1 MKAFVTGGT
10 GFIGS
15 KLVDKLIERG
25 DRVTVYDNLSSGKI
39 EFIEDYKT
47 NKNFTFIK
55 GDLLDFHTLS
65 KSMKGHDIVF
75 HMAAN
80 ADIRY
85 GIGHPRH
92 DLEQNL
98 LATHNVLEAMRQNS
112 IKKLAF
118 SSTTAVFG
126 FPSTIPTPENYGPAL
141 PASLYG
147 ASKLACEAFI
157 SAYSNLYGIQSW
169 IFRFANVIGQRVTH
183 GILYDFLEKLKKNPK
198 ELEILGDGEQEKSY
212 LYDEDCIDAM
222 LYVIGRA
229 NERINIFNIGSGD
242 QIKVKKIAQII
253 VEELG
258 INPKFR
264 FTGGHIGWKGDV
276 PKMLLDTRKI
286 NKLGWKPKYN
296 SEQAVRMSVKG
307 LKENVH
313 LVFGR

>member
-15 KLVDKLIERG
+15 TLVNRLIKRG
-25 DRVTVYDNLSSGKI
+25 DVVIVYDNLSSGKE
-39 EFIEDYKT
+39 EFIAAHKT

-75 HMAAN
+75 HLAAN

-85 GIGHPRH
+85 GTEHTKH
-92 DLEQNL
+92 DLEQNI
-98 LATHNVLEAMRQNS
+98 LATHNVLEAMRQS
-112 IKKLAF
+112 GIKKLVF
-118 SSTTAVFG
+118 SSTSAVFG
-126 FPSTIPTPENYGPAL
+126 SPSTIPTPENYGPAL

-147 ASKLACEAFI
+147 ASKLACEAFV

-169 IFRFANVIGQRVTH
+169 IFRFANVIGPRVTH

-198 ELEILGDGEQEKSY
+198 ELEILGNGEQDKSY
-212 LYDEDCIDAM
+212 LYDEDCIDAV

-242 QIKVKKIAQII
+242 KIKVKKIAQII

-258 INPKFR
+258 INPKFK
-264 FTGGHIGWKGDV
+264 FTGGPVGWKGDV
-276 PKMLLDTRKI
+276 PRMALNTRKI
-286 NKLGWKPKYN
+286 EKLGWKPRYN
-296 SEQAVRMSVKG
+296 SEEAVRLSVQG
-307 LKENVH
+307 LKRTF
-313 LVFGR
+313 LL

>member
-25 DRVTVYDNLSSGKI
+25 DMVTVYDNLSSGKI
-39 EFIEDYKT
+39 EFIENHKT
-47 NKNFTFIK
+47 SKNFTFIK
-55 GDLLDFHTLS
+55 SDLLDFHTLS

-75 HMAAN
+75 HLAAN

-85 GIGHPRH
+85 GTEHPRH

-98 LATHNVLEAMRQNS
+98 LVTHNVLEAMRQNS
-112 IKKLAF
+112 IKKLVF
-118 SSTTAVFG
+118 SSTSAVFG
-126 FPSTIPTPENYGPAL
+126 APSVIPTPEDYGPAL

-147 ASKLACEAFI
+147 ASKLSCEAFV

-183 GILYDFLEKLKKNPK
+183 GILYDFLQKLKKNPE

-222 LYVIGRA
+222 LYVTERA
-229 NERINIFNIGSGD
+229 NERISVFNIGSDD
-242 QIKVKKIAQII
+242 QIKVKKIARI
-253 VEELG
+253 VVEALG
-258 INPKFR
+258 INPKFN
-264 FTGGHIGWKGDV
+264 FTGGSIGWKGDV
-276 PKMLLDTRKI
+276 SKMQLDTKKI
-286 NKLGWKPKYN
+286 LSLGWKPKYN
-296 SEQAVRMSVKG
+296 SEEAIRMSVRG
-307 LKENVH
+307 LKE
-313 LVFGR
+313 LFRI